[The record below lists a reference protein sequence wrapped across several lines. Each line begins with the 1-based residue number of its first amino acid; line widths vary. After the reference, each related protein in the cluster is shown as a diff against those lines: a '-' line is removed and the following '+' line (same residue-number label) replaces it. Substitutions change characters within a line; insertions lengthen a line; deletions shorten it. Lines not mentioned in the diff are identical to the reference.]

1 MRILLD
7 VDGVTADFMSQSFL
21 HLRQVGG
28 PAVTHQDI
36 VTFDLLSFIPERFQ
50 SILLRTWK
58 EQYFCAT
65 IPLYEGSQEAVRSLR
80 ELGEVIFVTAPLADS
95 PHWHWERTQWIKEH
109 FGSDGK
115 DVIFATRKQHIV
127 GDVLIDDR
135 LDNLLDWQKAHPNG
149 VPILWSVPFY
159 ARYSP
164 TPPGVVSCNSWD
176 ELIDL
181 IGALKQ
187 KLAQGSAPV

>member
-21 HLRQVGG
+21 HLREVGG
-28 PAVTHQDI
+28 PVVTHQDI
-36 VTFDLLSFIPERFQ
+36 VTFDLLSFVPERFRN
-50 SILLRTWK
+50 ILLRTWK
-58 EQYFCAT
+58 EQYFCAS
-65 IPLYEGSQEAVRSLR
+65 IPLYEGSKDAVRALR
-80 ELGEVIFVTAPLADS
+80 GLGEVLFVTAPLEGS

-109 FGSDGK
+109 FDSDGK
-115 DVIFATRKQHIV
+115 DVIFATRKQHIA

-159 ARYSP
+159 ARPSP
-164 TPPGVVSCNSWD
+164 IPPGVLSCNSWD

-187 KLAQGSAPV
+187 RLVQGPAQA